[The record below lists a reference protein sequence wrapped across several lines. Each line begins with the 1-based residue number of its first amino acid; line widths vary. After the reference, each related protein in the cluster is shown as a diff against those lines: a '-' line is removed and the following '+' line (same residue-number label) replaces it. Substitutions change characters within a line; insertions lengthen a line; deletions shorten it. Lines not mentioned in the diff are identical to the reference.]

1 MSEDNN
7 VIQLEFP
14 EVTAACPPGA
24 NPAPALVTAPAK
36 AKRAKAVAKLYY
48 VTQGLEL
55 ELDNRPY
62 PHFHVVEGSKD
73 GFRTKEEMAKFI
85 RTLPPGEYTP
95 ISVPSKTVTV
105 ALATKVSIKGI

>member
-1 MSEDNN
+1 MSEDCHM
-7 VIQLEFP
+7 IQPEFP
-14 EVTAACPPGA
+14 EVAAACPPVA
-24 NPAPALVTAPAK
+24 DPAPAK

-48 VTQGLEL
+48 VTEGPATESEGLT
-55 ELDNRPY
+55 Y
-62 PHFHVVEGSKD
+62 HHFYIVDGSED

>member
-1 MSEDNN
+1 MEDINN
-7 VIQLEFP
+7 VTQPEFP
-14 EVTAACPPGA
+14 EVTSACQPGT
-24 NPAPALVTAPAK
+24 NPAPAPAPVK

-48 VTQGLEL
+48 VTYGMQTE
-55 ELDNRPY
+55 DDA
-62 PHFHVVEGSKD
+62 HFTIVEGSEK

>member
-7 VIQLEFP
+7 VTQPEFP

-24 NPAPALVTAPAK
+24 NPAPVTAPAK

-55 ELDNRPY
+55 QLEDQTY
-62 PHFHVVEGSKD
+62 IHFHVVNGSGD